1 MSLSIQTNV
10 ASLVSQNDLLTNTNF
25 QNQTIQQLSSGY
37 RINSAAD
44 DPAGLAAANQF
55 RNNEAQLTQGIANA
69 NDGVSQLQIVDGGLT
84 NISNILNRLQT
95 LATESA
101 SQTFTGNRSTINNE
115 YQNLLAEI
123 DRQASNIGL
132 SSQANG
138 GTNNVNMSVFIGGG
152 SIQGNSQVQINLSG
166 GANQVDSA
174 GLGLAGTNVS
184 AGGTLLTNNTAA
196 FNLNNTAGTFTG
208 QQTFTF
214 SIAGVAGS
222 VAVTSSGSGTVA
234 NQLAGLNQQLS
245 TYGISASI
253 ANNGQLQFS
262 GGTAF
267 SVTAGMYSYLQ
278 AAPTAAAFTT
288 QETVAV
294 TNQQGSY
301 NLTFNQTND
310 AGATVAGD
318 IQSINTQLAGSG
330 ITAVQDAAGT
340 GFTLQSAS
348 TFTINKTGADSTAAV
363 FGATGVAA
371 AIPLTNATPTSSSAS
386 ADAAITAIT
395 NAVSQLGLVQGR
407 VGAGENQLNYAISL
421 ATSQLTNFTSAESQ
435 IRDANVAQE
444 AANLTKAQV
453 LQQASIAA
461 MAQANAAPQQYLAL
475 FKT

>member
-1 MSLSIQTNV
+1 VT
-10 ASLVSQNDLLTNTNF
+10 
-25 QNQTIQQLSSGY
+25 
-37 RINSAAD
+37 
-44 DPAGLAAANQF
+44 AGA
-55 RNNEAQLTQGIANA
+55 
-69 NDGVSQLQIVDGGLT
+69 
-84 NISNILNRLQT
+84 
-95 LATESA
+95 
-101 SQTFTGNRSTINNE
+101 
-115 YQNLLAEI
+115 
-123 DRQASNIGL
+123 
-132 SSQANG
+132 QANG
-138 GTNNVNMSVFIGGG
+138 LANGG
-152 SIQGNSQVQINLSG
+152 SYADYNS
-166 GANQVDSA
+166 
-174 GLGLAGTNVS
+174 
-184 AGGTLLTNNTAA
+184 
-196 FNLNNTAGTFTG
+196 
-208 QQTFTF
+208 
-214 SIAGVAGS
+214 
-222 VAVTSSGSGTVA
+222 
-234 NQLAGLNQQLS
+234 
-245 TYGISASI
+245 
-253 ANNGQLQFS
+253 
-262 GGTAF
+262 
-267 SVTAGMYSYLQ
+267 GMYSYLQ